1 MAKTVFDVLK
11 DKLNEQ
17 IESATLFLQSGGPK
31 DIEIELSRL
40 VADAGK
46 QVTEANKQ
54 RAAQQQ
60 AQQKMKEEIY

>member
-31 DIEIELSRL
+31 DF
-40 VADAGK
+40 AQYK
-46 QVTEANKQ
+46 EAYGLIRGLQ
-54 RAAQQQ
+54 TAQQHITDL
-60 AQQKMKEEIY
+60 ERTYTESEYND